1 LWKPLCQVFP
11 CQPDPRH
18 DPLREPLNVVLWK
31 LLPWKAP
38 PFDVLR
44 MPLLVELRK
53 VELRKLEL
61 RLPLNDEPLCPND
74 VPSV

>member
-1 LWKPLCQVFP
+1 VFP

-31 LLPWKAP
+31 LFPWNAP

-44 MPLLVELRK
+44 MPLLVELWK
-53 VELRKLEL
+53 VEL
-61 RLPLNDEPLCPND
+61 
-74 VPSV
+74 